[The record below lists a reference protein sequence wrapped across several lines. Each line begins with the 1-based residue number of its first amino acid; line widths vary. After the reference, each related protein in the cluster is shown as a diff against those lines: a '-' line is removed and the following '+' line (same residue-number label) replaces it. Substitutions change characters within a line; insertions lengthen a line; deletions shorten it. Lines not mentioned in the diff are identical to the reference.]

1 MPAPEYTSMTSQTPT
16 IHIDDLRQRIV
27 DHPLYARIRDAHGVR
42 SFMRSHVFCVWDFQ
56 SLLKALQREFT
67 SMDVPWL
74 PKGDP
79 EARRLMNE
87 VVLEEESDIHPDG
100 GYASHFELYLD
111 AMRDSGADRGPIDG
125 LIARLRRGETIGPAL
140 ANATLP
146 AGVRE
151 FVGTTFDVIATGE
164 LHRMVAVFTYTREDL
179 IPDMFSRVVK
189 GLAEHAPAQWSKFQF
204 YLNRHIEID
213 GERHGPISHA
223 LLNRVCGKDPRLW
236 QEAEESVRQALAARL
251 ALWDGILSE
260 IEGPR

>member
-1 MPAPEYTSMTSQTPT
+1 MTSQRPA
-16 IHIDDLRQRIV
+16 IRIDDLRQRIV
-27 DHPLYARIRDAHGVR
+27 DHPLYPRVRDAHGVR

-67 SMDVPWL
+67 SMDLPWV

-111 AMRDSGADRGPIDG
+111 AMTDSGADRGPIDG
-125 LIARLRRGETIGPAL
+125 LIERLRGGVPIERAL
-140 ANATLP
+140 AEAALP
-146 AGVRE
+146 PGVRD
-151 FVGTTFDVIATGE
+151 FVATTFEVIATGE

-179 IPDMFSRVVK
+179 IPDMFTRVVQN
-189 GLAEHAPAQWSKFQF
+189 LAEAAPAEWSKFLF

-223 LLNRVCGKDPRLW
+223 LLSKVCGDDEHLW
-236 QEAEESVRQALAARL
+236 REAEESVRRALGARL

-260 IEGPR
+260 IEQPR